1 MSTVKVV
8 RYRTKPEHAEANAEF
23 VRAVFDELA
32 ADNPAGLRYTTYRL
46 DDGVT
51 FEHVATIDGETNP
64 LVSTAAFGRFQQ
76 GIAERCE
83 EGPIAM
89 DATVVGTYS
98 PPIG

>member
-1 MSTVKVV
+1 MSTIKVV
-8 RYRTKPEHAEANAEF
+8 RYRTKPEHADANADL
-23 VRAVFDELA
+23 VRAVFEELA
-32 ADNPAGLRYTTYRL
+32 ADDPGGLRYTTYRL

-51 FEHVATIDGETNP
+51 FVHVATIESDVNP
-64 LVSTAAFGRFQQ
+64 LASTAAFGRFQQ

-89 DATVVGTYS
+89 DASVVGSYP